1 MSCKH
6 LSKLEREKIAI
17 YKAQGLTCSQIAEKL
32 GRDKSTISRELNRNT
47 FNGEYLPSKAQAA
60 YEKRRKKC
68 RPKKKLTDMYLFIR
82 VAIFFL
88 ARHMSP
94 EQIAGRLKLEDYPVT
109 ISYKTIYRAIY
120 AGMFDTPEQRRSQ
133 GNRGARRKLRH
144 KGKPR
149 HPKGYVSNRGK
160 IPISH
165 ELSERPIEAK
175 NRERFGDW
183 EADTIVGKNRES
195 GLLTL
200 VDRKSRFLICAKL
213 TRLGS
218 KEVEAAMIE
227 ALRGE
232 PLKSITP
239 DRGREFQLHGNVTEE
254 FGVEFYFP
262 PPHQPWQRGTNEN
275 TNGLLREYFPK
286 GYDFNTLSDED
297 LQAVVD
303 QLNKR
308 PRKCLGYKTPWEIYF
323 STPLQLI

>member
-1 MSCKH
+1 MM
-6 LSKLEREKIAI
+6 EREKIAI
-17 YKAQGLTCSQIAEKL
+17 YKAQGLSSGAIAKLL
-32 GRDKSTISRELNRNT
+32 GRHKSTISRELRRNT

-60 YEKRRKKC
+60 YVKRRKKC
-68 RPKKKLTDMYLFIR
+68 CPRKKLSDKDLFER
-82 VAIFFL
+82 VKRNFL
-88 ARHMSP
+88 DLHMSP

-120 AGMFDTPEQRRSQ
+120 AGMFDTPEQRRST

-183 EADTIVGKNRES
+183 EADTIVGKNR
-195 GLLTL
+195 
-200 VDRKSRFLICAKL
+200 KS
-213 TRLGS
+213 
-218 KEVEAAMIE
+218 E
-227 ALRGE
+227 
-232 PLKSITP
+232 SITS
-239 DRGREFQLHGNVTEE
+239 DRGREFQLHGKVTKEL
-254 FGVEFYFP
+254 GVEFYFP

-286 GYDFNTLSDED
+286 GYDFNTLSDVD

-308 PRKCLGYKTPWEIYF
+308 PRKCLGYKTPAEVYF
-323 STPLQLI
+323 STPLQLV